1 MTDQVDLGLPALPDA
16 SAEDLQDRHNALTE
30 RQQAH
35 RLSTIPEIYKT
46 PHERLACEIA
56 LGLEEPDV
64 IFARHGYSITQ
75 ALALTTNAGF
85 EATVDRI
92 SKEIRQAGIPFRA
105 KAKAMAEELL
115 VHAFDIATDPDAATA
130 ERVKLI
136 QWVTKVA
143 GLEPKEKE
151 LAGSGGGL
159 NLSITFAGQAPVQVV
174 QHEPLTITQ
183 EAA

>member
-1 MTDQVDLGLPALPDA
+1 MGDQTDFGLPVAEPT
-16 SAEDLQDRHNALTE
+16 AEDMQDRHNQLTE

-35 RLSTIPEIYKT
+35 RLSTVPDIYKT

-56 LGLEEPDV
+56 LGIEEPDV
-64 IFARHGYSITQ
+64 IFARHGYTVSQ
-75 ALALTTNAGF
+75 ALALTENAGF
-85 EATVDRI
+85 EQTVDRI
-92 SKEIRQAGIPFRA
+92 SKEIREAGIPFRS

-115 VHAFDIATDPDAATA
+115 VHAFDLATDPDAPVA

-151 LAGSGGGL
+151 LAGGGGGL
-159 NLSITFAGQAPVQVV
+159 NLSITFAGMPPQQVLA
-174 QHEPLTITQ
+174 HEPLTITQ